1 MSDKEQTTASVTEQ
15 AVAQGGAYEVIR
27 HRLTGHG
34 QNLEAKTQTI
44 NQARQAE
51 FGSTEMQVLGRF
63 RLRTENNCDA
73 KDLVLVSDYVLFGYN
88 AFLGLRN
95 ETKVEDVFGLFKL
108 VKTDDQYDVEAV
120 DFSQTFLADQQFLGD
135 FRELYSYYKDTVLS
149 QLVVK
154 DSKLLASFQIGERLT
169 DVRVFRWNISADGNT
184 IDYIDNR
191 GERDIA
197 LPPSYDFEWHRCP
210 RQDVIEGRYPHI
222 NILDT
227 LFVDT
232 LRGDLTIKVENN
244 TESGMGLY
252 AEAVDDEN
260 QSLDD
265 AEFYYAEL
273 GSLILLKIRPYME
286 EQWRYLVYNR
296 NNQSILRVDEINDSC
311 VQLPED
317 HGIIFP
323 GGYYLTTGQYKQFDD
338 KLEGLKFK
346 RAIRSPNGE
355 DVLYIFYQPQSNVV
369 ALYAYNLIN
378 KSLQNPLLGHGFGF
392 FDDGRLVIFYAQE
405 EATRVHPVQIWQ
417 TPYFS
422 DTYASKQP
430 EKQSFFGKIGNAEL
444 VRGISELYSIS
455 RLVTL
460 DAVSV
465 QHYNELSKICH
476 KIFDNYHWLDDE
488 SLPGISQVLHDI
500 AATAELVLD
509 EYEKVESIRGQSTL
523 ALQQAESA
531 QNDIINHLQADS
543 WHSPED
549 YVNALDKIRK
559 QRGHLLTIGEL
570 RYMDVARI
578 TELEN
583 DISEHEKRINQLTV
597 EFLANDD
604 SLKTYYQQIEHIA
617 NHYTSCKTTTDIQV
631 HIDSLAQMAT
641 GLDLLSELM
650 ATLKVPDATIQTK
663 IIEAVS
669 EVYAKLNQQK
679 AQVQHQ
685 RKSFGAAEATAQFGA
700 QFKLLNQSINNALG
714 LSTTPDKCDEQLSRL
729 LIQLEELEGQFSE
742 HDEFLADILGK
753 RDEIFETFETHK
765 QQLTDAQQRKC
776 GTLFDAAQR
785 IMQSISRRTQKF
797 TEQDQLNTFFASD
810 GLISKLRELADSL
823 RELDDNV
830 KADDID
836 ARMKAAKEQAIRS
849 LRDKSEI
856 YEEGGQVIKLG
867 PKHRF
872 SVNTQELDITILPK
886 GDNLALHLIG
896 TDFFETIEHDQLN
909 ALKPY
914 WALSTPSE
922 SEQVYRGEYLAYQ
935 IIEAAR
941 TNLEG
946 LNWSTLIEASTD
958 DTPLLNLVREY
969 AAPRYNEGYEKGIHD
984 HDAAQILTLLIPAL
998 QIAGTLK
1005 FTPLVRA
1012 IAIVYWAEHHQ
1023 DDAQTLWP
1031 GRANNAVQMNQM
1043 FNSIEAQAQLQQEI
1057 AVEIANFIDVQKLPC
1072 EPSLSQSI
1080 AEYLVLEAGESSF
1093 AFATTKYARQ
1103 LVEQFTLHL
1112 KSLNGWDQYQ
1122 DSLNKLGDQTGKRW
1136 ALSHSWLSAFVS
1148 NQQLDELANFI
1159 PEAVA
1164 LLNTHDNAN
1173 INRQDQE
1180 VDLQLNIEKLLG
1192 DHSNI
1197 QNQQLTIVLDE
1208 FLQRLKHHC
1217 NVIAEGYRTFQKTRQ
1232 AVIDQQRQQLRL
1244 EEFKA
1249 KPLSS
1254 FVRNQLIND
1263 VYLPIIGDNL
1273 AKQMGTVGA
1282 NKRTDLMGLLLMISP
1297 PGYGKTTLMEY
1308 VANRLGLI
1316 FMKIN
1321 CPTVG
1326 HEATSIDPSQA
1337 AHSGARQELE
1347 KLNLAL
1353 EMGNNVMLYL
1363 DDIQHT
1369 NPEFL
1374 QQFISLCDGTRRI
1387 EGIWKGQSKTYDM
1400 RGKKF
1405 CVVMSGNP
1413 YTESGEAFKIPDM
1426 LANRADI
1433 YNLGD
1438 VLGGKEAVF
1447 NMSYIENGLTSNAI
1461 LAPLATRDMNDVYKL
1476 TEMARGANIAATDLS
1491 HQYSG
1496 AEIKE
1501 ITDVL
1506 SKLFVIQT
1514 VVSKVNRQYIASSAQ
1529 SDQYRTEPG
1538 FKLQGSYRNMNK
1550 MAEKISAVMT
1560 EDELMQLVG
1569 DHYVGEAQLLTSG
1582 AEENLL
1588 KLAELRGNMTEAEAE
1603 RWTMIKKDFLRSKA
1617 LGGDESDTGSQ
1628 IVLKLH
1634 DMVDTLTAFKTA
1646 FDQPKTAQQT
1656 SPDTSFAQLQPLLAL
1671 LQRSQQDVS
1680 GLSQQLDALKVQ
1692 AEQLALVPQNMPQ
1705 NMPQNAPQTEE
1716 PQTTAGPTAQNT
1728 NIQQVIPDVEQ
1739 LVSSMAATFQGIIE
1753 SLVKE
1758 LQPAQQNKYL
1768 AASVS
1773 LSEGVK
1779 PEEKQ

>member
-1 MSDKEQTTASVTEQ
+1 MELKEAIVSEQEQTNQNASAAEQ

-27 HRLTGHG
+27 NRLAGYG
-34 QNLEAKTQTI
+34 QDLEQNSKGI
-44 NQARQAE
+44 NEARQQE
-51 FGSTEMQVLGRF
+51 FGSTDMAVLGRL
-63 RLRTENNCDA
+63 RLRTENNCEA
-73 KDLVLVSDYVLFGYN
+73 KDLVLVNGYVLFGYN

-95 ETKVEDVFGLFKL
+95 ETTVEDVFGLFKL
-108 VKTDDQYDVEAV
+108 VESDGQYDVEAV
-120 DFSQTFLADQQFLGD
+120 DFKGTFLADQQFVGD
-135 FRELYSYYKDTVLS
+135 FRELYSYYKETVLS

-154 DSKLLASFQIGERLT
+154 DGKLLVAFQIGERLS
-169 DVRVFRWNISADGNT
+169 DMRVFRWNISADGKT
-184 IDYIDNR
+184 LEYIDNR

-197 LPPSYDFEWHRCP
+197 LPPNYDFEWIRCP

-222 NILDT
+222 NVLDT

-252 AEAVDDEN
+252 AEKVDDEN

-286 EQWRYLVYNR
+286 QQWRFLVYNR

-323 GGYYLTTGQYKQFDD
+323 GGYYLTTGVYKQFEDSI
-338 KLEGLKFK
+338 EGLKFK

-355 DVLYIFYQPQSNVV
+355 DVLYIFYQPQSNIV

-378 KSLQNPLLGHGFGF
+378 KNLQNPLLGHGFGF

-405 EATRVHPVQIWQ
+405 EATRIHPVQIWQ

-422 DTYASKQP
+422 DIYASKQP

-455 RLVTL
+455 RM
-460 DAVSV
+460 VSQDDV
-465 QHYNELSKICH
+465 SAGHYNELSKYCH
-476 KIFDNYHWLDDE
+476 KIFDNYHWLDDP
-488 SLPGISQVLHDI
+488 SLPDIGQILRDI
-500 AATAELVLD
+500 AATSELVLD
-509 EYEKVESIRGQSTL
+509 EYEKVESIRQQSSL
-523 ALQQAESA
+523 ALQQAESS
-531 QNDIINHLQADS
+531 QSEIISHLRDDS

-549 YVNALDKIRK
+549 YIGALDKIRK
-559 QRGHLLTIGEL
+559 QRGHLLTIREL
-570 RYMDVARI
+570 RYMDVERI
-578 TELEN
+578 AELEA
-583 DISEHEKRINQLTV
+583 DISEHEARINQLTV

-604 SLKTYYQQIEHIA
+604 SLKSYYDQIDHIA
-617 NHYTSCKTTTDIQV
+617 SHYGQCKSTTDIQV
-631 HIDSLAQMAT
+631 HLDSLVQMAG

-650 ATLKVPDATIQTK
+650 ATLKVPDATIQTQ
-663 IIEAVS
+663 IIEAIS
-669 EVYAKLNQQK
+669 EVYSKLNQQK

-700 QFKLLNQSINNALG
+700 QFKLLNQSIHNALG

-729 LIQLEELEGQFSE
+729 LMQLEELEGQFSE

-765 QQLTDAQQRKC
+765 QQLTDARQRKC
-776 GTLFDAAQR
+776 NTLFDAATR

-797 TEQDQLNTFFASD
+797 TEPDQLNTFFASD
-810 GLISKLRELADSL
+810 GLISKLRKLADSL
-823 RELDDNV
+823 RDLDDSV

-836 ARMKAAKEQAIRS
+836 ARMKAAKEQAIRT
-849 LRDKSEI
+849 LKDKSEI
-856 YEEGGQVIKLG
+856 YEEGGNVIKLG
-867 PKHRF
+867 PRHKF
-872 SVNTQELDITILPK
+872 SVNTQELDITILPRN
-886 GDNLALHLIG
+886 DNLALHLIG
-896 TDFFETIEHDQLN
+896 TDFYETIEHEQLN
-909 ALKPY
+909 ALKPF
-914 WALSTPSE
+914 WALHTPSE
-922 SEQVYRGEYLAYQ
+922 SDQVYRGEYLAYQ
-935 IIEAAR
+935 MIQAAEQGQDNLSWSALTNACSDEA
-941 TNLEG
+941 TLLG
-946 LNWSTLIEASTD
+946 LI
-958 DTPLLNLVREY
+958 REY
-969 AAPRYNEGYEKGIHD
+969 AAPRYNDGYEKGIHD
-984 HDAAQILTLLIPAL
+984 HDAGKILIKLIPAL
-998 QIAGTLK
+998 EKAGTLK
-1005 FTPLVRA
+1005 LTSLVRG
-1012 IAIVYWAEHHQ
+1012 IAIIYWAEHQQQ
-1023 DDAQTLWP
+1023 DSQSLWP
-1031 GRANNAVQMNQM
+1031 GRANNALQMRRL
-1043 FNSIEAQAQLQQEI
+1043 FNSLDAQQQLQQEI
-1057 AVEIANFIDVQKLPC
+1057 SGAIATFIDAQEMPC
-1072 EPSLSQSI
+1072 ETALSSQI
-1080 AEYLVLEAGESSF
+1080 AEYLVLELGEPEF
-1093 AFATTKYARQ
+1093 AFSTTKYARQ
-1103 LVEQFTLHL
+1103 LVEQFSLHL

-1122 DSLNKLGDQTGKRW
+1122 DSLGKLGNQSGKRW
-1136 ALSHSWLSAFVS
+1136 SLSHSWLTAFVD
-1148 NQQLDELANFI
+1148 NQQLEQFANFI

-1164 LLNTHDNAN
+1164 LLNCNNNSNNTSNN
-1173 INRQDQE
+1173 IKRQDKD
-1180 VDLQLNIEKLLG
+1180 VDLQLTIDKLLG
-1192 DHSNI
+1192 DHRNI
-1197 QNQQLTIVLDE
+1197 KSQQLTIVLDE
-1208 FLQRLKHHC
+1208 FLQRLEHHC
-1217 NVIAEGYRTFQKTRQ
+1217 NVIATGYRDFQQTRQ
-1232 AVIDQQRQQLRL
+1232 RVIDEQRKRLRL

-1263 VYLPIIGDNL
+1263 VYLPMIGDNL

-1337 AHSGARQELE
+1337 AHSGAKQELE

-1461 LAPLATRDMNDVYKL
+1461 LAPLATRDMKDVYQL
-1476 TEMARGANIAATDLS
+1476 VEMARGTDIAATDLS

-1514 VVSKVNRQYIASSAQ
+1514 VVSKVNQQYIASSAQ
-1529 SDQYRTEPG
+1529 SDQYRTEPS

-1550 MAEKISAVMT
+1550 MAEKVSAVMT
-1560 EDELMQLVG
+1560 ETELMQLVG
-1569 DHYVGEAQLLTSG
+1569 DHYVGEAQLLTAG
-1582 AEENLL
+1582 AEQNLL
-1588 KLAELRGNMTEAEAE
+1588 KLAELRGNMTDEETT
-1603 RWTMIKKDFLRSKA
+1603 RWDMIKKDFMRSKA
-1617 LGGDESDTGSQ
+1617 LGGDDSDTGSQ

-1634 DMVDTLTAFKTA
+1634 DMVELLSQFNTAEPNQSTHN
-1646 FDQPKTAQQT
+1646 P
-1656 SPDTSFAQLQPLLAL
+1656 SFEQLQPLLAL
-1671 LQRSQQDVS
+1671 LQRSQQDVG
-1680 GLSQQLDALKVQ
+1680 GLSQQLDGLKAQ
-1692 AEQLALVPQNMPQ
+1692 ATSLLT
-1705 NMPQNAPQTEE
+1705 APAPSVVTTE
-1716 PQTTAGPTAQNT
+1716 PVLTQS
-1728 NIQQVIPDVEQ
+1728 IQQTMPDVEQ
-1739 LVSSMAATFQGIIE
+1739 LVATMASTFQGIIE

-1758 LQPAQQNKYL
+1758 MQPEQQNKYL

-1773 LSEGVK
+1773 LSGGVK
-1779 PEEKQ
+1779 SGK